1 MMDFDNIL
9 DIASQNQGVSG
20 SQQKRYSLQAGPPK
34 KDPKSKGVN
43 PAAVQALLK
52 KQFVETK
59 KKEILHKKKKEE
71 LLAKRVELKSDRKA
85 RAMASR
91 TKDNFRGYNG
101 VPVVETPKKRRTKQ
115 EMLEERSMNDER
127 FRNNSLDPEDDE
139 DNYEYEQ
146 TDSEPDQEPE
156 PLRPGKTTGVSG
168 SKSSDKLSSKRNS
181 GPPKPAP
188 PPMNFADLLKLAE
201 KKQFE
206 PVELKSKAVKK
217 EERLRTAEEIRELE
231 MERKAKRPDKDRD
244 SKAER
249 ERDSKSSSSSNR
261 KGTLEREQKN
271 CKPQKNSVEKPGL
284 HSGSGK
290 KSHQGHPSSKPQ
302 GGDRERERPKTSHSD
317 RDKFKSGSS
326 GSSGAIN
333 SKVPSKATSSQ
344 VLAKQMG
351 SKPSS
356 SHKSSTSSDL
366 SFKKESSSLNQG
378 RASGIPGTRPTGST
392 ATGQKSQHGSSQ
404 QNRTSQGNSLKQG
417 PIVGGLKSGKGEPLR
432 PGNNSAVK
440 SSGNSAM
447 RPSSGGPPKA
457 GSQPQ
462 ARPGGTLQAR
472 PGGAPQAR
480 PGGAPQTRPGGTLQ
494 ARPGGAP
501 QARPGGRGMLAPSGG
516 SGSRPPGVGPGSGGA
531 VQGRP
536 TGSIASGPGRPKCTV
551 VSETISSKNVGGS
564 RPGAPP
570 RPGMQ
575 QRPGMAP
582 RPGMPQRPGMPPR
595 PGMAPRPM
603 MNRPPG
609 TMLPPI
615 TSAYKRRYEDE
626 DEYDSEMD
634 DFIDDGGEDQDQI
647 SRHIKEIFGYDRTR
661 YKDESDYAL
670 KFMESSWRDLQ
681 KEEARSLKL
690 AVQEDL
696 EEEKREED
704 EMKRNAKRKRKN

>member
-1 MMDFDNIL
+1 MSSFIVL
-9 DIASQNQGVSG
+9 TCDICFLSTEIQN
-20 SQQKRYSLQAGPPK
+20 
-34 KDPKSKGVN
+34 
-43 PAAVQALLK
+43 
-52 KQFVETK
+52 
-59 KKEILHKKKKEE
+59 KKKKEE

-101 VPVVETPKKRRTKQ
+101 VPIVEMPKKRRTKQ
-115 EMLEERSMNDER
+115 EMEEERSMNNDR

-146 TDSEPDQEPE
+146 TDSEPDQDPE

-249 ERDSKSSSSSNR
+249 ERDGKSQSSSSSNR

-290 KSHQGHPSSKPQ
+290 KSHQNQISHSSSKPQ
-302 GGDRERERPKTSHSD
+302 ERERPKTSHSD
-317 RDKFKSGSS
+317 RDKFKSSS
-326 GSSGAIN
+326 SSSSGAIN
-333 SKVPSKATSSQ
+333 SKVPSKSSQ
-344 VLAKQMG
+344 VLAKQVG
-351 SKPSS
+351 SKPTS

-366 SFKKESSSLNQG
+366 SFKKESSSVYQG
-378 RASGIPGTRPTGST
+378 RASGIPGTRPPGST
-392 ATGQKSQHGSSQ
+392 VTGQKSQHGSSQ
-404 QNRTSQGNSLKQG
+404 QNRSSQGNSLKQG
-417 PIVGGLKSGKGEPLR
+417 SIVGGLKSGKGEPLR

-440 SSGNSAM
+440 SSGNPVM
-447 RPSSGGPPKA
+447 RPSSGGLPKA

-472 PGGAPQAR
+472 PGGAPQTR
-480 PGGAPQTRPGGTLQ
+480 PGGALQ

-501 QARPGGRGMLAPSGG
+501 QARPGGRGMLAHSGG
-516 SGSRPPGVGPGSGGA
+516 RGSRPPGVGPGSGGA

-575 QRPGMAP
+575 QRPGMPP

-595 PGMAPRPM
+595 PGMAPRPGMPPRPM

-609 TMLPPI
+609 
-615 TSAYKRRYEDE
+615 KN
-626 DEYDSEMD
+626 
-634 DFIDDGGEDQDQI
+634 
-647 SRHIKEIFGYDRTR
+647 H
-661 YKDESDYAL
+661 
-670 KFMESSWRDLQ
+670 
-681 KEEARSLKL
+681 
-690 AVQEDL
+690 
-696 EEEKREED
+696 EED
-704 EMKRNAKRKRKN
+704 KIIIMSYHRHDIAKELDLSLLTLLSTHFSSCHDLHTHSSFQYSITKCQTTARATNKDKTCFVETKITLLFQIMVRRQIEYKG